1 MKLSE
6 YIRQDGLG
14 VADLVRR
21 REATGAEVLDC
32 ARRMLDAVN
41 PEINAV
47 IETYAEPLEGSDDP
61 AAPFGGVPFV
71 IKDLVLH
78 AAGQRVE
85 MGSRLAKG
93 LSFPHDTEL
102 MARFRHAGLRTV
114 ARTTSPEFGFSPTTE
129 TVANGP
135 TRNPWDTARMAGG
148 SSGGSC
154 AAVAAGIVPLGHAN
168 DGGGSIRIPASCCG
182 LVGLKPTRARTPIG
196 PDAAEGLNGMGIE
209 FAVTR
214 TVRDCA
220 ALLDAVQ
227 GAGLGDPY
235 VAPAPTCAYVEAM
248 NRRPTPLRIA
258 FMSTAWGK
266 QKTDPEVLEG
276 LAATARR
283 CEALGH
289 TLTEAVPPLDWDQFV
304 TNCMAYWTANLA
316 VWIDELASA
325 LGRPIDA
332 STLEAATLACY
343 RHGKD
348 LKATDLLRAM
358 EVANRISRTFAVF
371 FQQYDVLLTPTLPQP
386 PAALGTI
393 NATDDSLDAE
403 GWTRR
408 TFAFTPFT
416 PVFNMTGQPA
426 ISLPLARTGAGL
438 PIGMQFVGRFGAED
452 VLINLAAQL
461 ESSMP
466 WPRVAP
472 LADAVAA

>member
-1 MKLSE
+1 MKLAE

-14 VADLVRR
+14 LAELVRR
-21 REATGAEVLDC
+21 REVTGAEVLDC

-41 PEINAV
+41 PQINAV

-61 AAPFGGVPFV
+61 AAPFRGVPFV

-78 AAGQRVE
+78 AAGRRVE

-102 MARFRHAGLRTV
+102 MARFRQAGLRTV
-114 ARTTSPEFGFSPTTE
+114 ARAASPEFGYSPTTE
-129 TVANGP
+129 TVANGA
-135 TRNPWDTARMAGG
+135 TRNPWDAERMAGG
-148 SSGGSC
+148 SSGGSG

-196 PDAAEGLNGMGIE
+196 PDAAEGLNGLGIE

-220 ALLDAVQ
+220 ALLDAVH

-235 VAPAPTCAYVEAM
+235 VAPPPACSYVEAM
-248 NRRPTPLRIA
+248 SRRPTPLRIA
-258 FMSTAWGK
+258 IMSTAWGK

-276 LAATARR
+276 LTATARR
-283 CEALGH
+283 CETLGH
-289 TLTEAVPPLDWDQFV
+289 TLTEATPALDWDEFV
-304 TNCMAYWTANLA
+304 MNCMLYWTANLA
-316 VWIDELASA
+316 LWIDEVASA
-325 LGRPIDA
+325 LARPIDA
-332 STLEAATLACY
+332 STLEATTLACY
-343 RHGKD
+343 RHGKA

-358 EVANRISRTFAVF
+358 EVANRISRTFATF

-386 PAALGTI
+386 PATLGTI
-393 NATDDSLDAE
+393 NANDDSLDAE

-426 ISLPLARTGAGL
+426 ISLPLVRTGAGL

-461 ESSMP
+461 ESSTP

>member
-14 VADLVRR
+14 LADLVHR
-21 REATGAEVLDC
+21 REVTGTEVLDC
-32 ARRMLDAVN
+32 ARRMLEAVD
-41 PEINAV
+41 PQINAV
-47 IETYAEPLEGSDDP
+47 VETYPEPLEGSADP
-61 AAPFGGVPFV
+61 AAPFSGVPFV

-93 LSFPHDTEL
+93 FSFQHDTDL
-102 MARFRHAGLRTV
+102 MARFRKAGLRTV
-114 ARTTSPEFGFSPTTE
+114 ARTTSPELGFSPTTE

-235 VAPAPTCAYVEAM
+235 VAPAPPCSYVEAM
-248 NRRPTPLRIA
+248 NRRPTPLRVA
-258 FMSTAWGK
+258 LMSTAWGK
-266 QKTDPEVLEG
+266 HKTDPEVLEG
-276 LAATARR
+276 LAATARQ

-289 TLTEAVPPLDWDQFV
+289 TLTEAVPPLDWDEFV
-304 TNCMAYWTANLA
+304 RNCMAYWTANLA

-325 LGRPIDA
+325 LARPIDA

-343 RHGKD
+343 RHGKS
-348 LKATDLLRAM
+348 LKATDLLHAM
-358 EVANRISRTFAVF
+358 EVANRISRTFAAF

-386 PAALGTI
+386 PATLGTI
-393 NATDDSLDAE
+393 NANDASLDAE

-438 PIGMQFVGRFGAED
+438 PIGMQFVGHFGAED

-472 LADAVAA
+472 LARAAAG